1 MYAGLCTRIYVRICM
16 RIETD
21 CACICTCE
29 EAKFGQI
36 RTRACAM
43 YNLISYSWYS
53 NLKLELGGAVVH
65 VAVHCSS
72 GSDRYR
78 VWFEI
83 KFMQMHI

>member
-1 MYAGLCTRIYVRICM
+1 
-16 RIETD
+16 
-21 CACICTCE
+21 
-29 EAKFGQI
+29 
-36 RTRACAM
+36 M

>member
-1 MYAGLCTRIYVRICM
+1 M
-16 RIETD
+16 RMRSETD

-65 VAVHCSS
+65 V
-72 GSDRYR
+72 
-78 VWFEI
+78 
-83 KFMQMHI
+83 